1 MNWTPAVNLNLDL
14 GHGYSCDLQITDR
27 NHHFVAVGFGFY
39 CQMSKEEMDA
49 FLPAKEAQ
57 LKKRIGYFQ
66 SKVRSVKKHLDTT
79 ERVIKE
85 LESLQ

>member
-1 MNWTPAVNLNLDL
+1 MNLDL
-14 GHGYSCDLQITDR
+14 GAGYSSDLEVVDQE
-27 NHHFVAVGFGFY
+27 HAFVAVGFGFY
-39 CQMSKEEMDA
+39 CQMNKQEMEA

-57 LKKRIGYFQ
+57 LQKRIAHFEAKKRA
-66 SKVRSVKKHLDTT
+66 VKKHLDTT